1 MNPALRQVLLGRP
14 GWVPRGASL
23 ALDFANARYWS
34 GTQVR
39 GALEALPGWSYSRS
53 GQELAADAA
62 GAYAAYA
69 ANVPAINSAGLAVW
83 EARTNKS
90 TNYNAAPTDL
100 TGVSALGSSTLTVVT
115 IANLPTAVRT
125 ALLAKVGAIPSA
137 VYKVEAT
144 STANSGIQFD
154 GAVGNVN
161 PHTLSA
167 HVYVESGPAPSIR
180 LSGAE
185 GTVTCA
191 TDFSRTVSANVTPG
205 TTGRLM
211 RIVQLSGATT
221 FYVVLNGLSEG
232 ASVTPPIIVAG
243 ASATRGAPVANVSL
257 AGLSGTSI
265 TVDYGT
271 ASSVTFARN
280 TLADPDI
287 LPLGAASGGAW
298 VNNVIRRVVLR

>member
-1 MNPALRQVLLGRP
+1 MGPALRQVLLGRP

-62 GAYAAYA
+62 GVYAAYA
-69 ANVPAINSAGLAVW
+69 ANVPAINSAGLAIW
-83 EARTNKS
+83 EARTNKN
-90 TNYNAAPTDL
+90 TNFNAAPTDTSGL
-100 TGVSALGSSTLTVVT
+100 VVASGSASLSIVDDVAALAAAGLSVGNGKVVR
-115 IANLPTAVRT
+115 IDNSANGTASIVNF
-125 ALLAKVGAIPSA
+125 P
-137 VYKVEAT
+137 
-144 STANSGIQFD
+144 
-154 GAVGNVN
+154 GAVGNTN
-161 PHTLSA
+161 PHVATAFVRGGTGTFGINATGGRDAFTASA
-167 HVYVESGPAPSIR
+167 AYVR
-180 LSGAE
+180 
-185 GTVTCA
+185 
-191 TDFSRTVSANVTPG
+191 RTALKTP
-205 TTGRLM
+205 TTGL
-211 RIVQLSGATT
+211 QLLSIQADAGQVLSVT
-221 FYVVLNGLSEG
+221 LNGLSEG
-232 ASVTPPIIVAG
+232 AAVTPPIIVAG

-287 LPLGAASGGAW
+287 LPLGAASAGAW